1 MTKRPKL
8 RTRENANRIC
18 ELLGE
23 GHTLRQVA
31 RQLGCDYSAILHWV
45 REDQEAGGT
54 FSHQYARARES
65 GYELMADELVEIS
78 DSDCTVDGEPNN
90 ALVQQARLRVDTR
103 KWMLSKMLP
112 KRYWKGG
119 SSLLPTAE
127 NQPRYQA

>member
-1 MTKRPKL
+1 MTRRPKL

-45 REDQEAGGT
+45 REDQDAGGT
-54 FSHQYARARES
+54 FFHQYARAREA

-78 DSDCTVDGEPNN
+78 DSDCTSRR
-90 ALVQQARLRVDTR
+90 QARQRVGCAAPLADR
-103 KWMLSKMLP
+103 HS
-112 KRYWKGG
+112 
-119 SSLLPTAE
+119 
-127 NQPRYQA
+127 QVVVI